1 MSELLYLICNGLIL
15 EIIFDCLKVNV
26 IDVKIS
32 FEMGEV
38 FLNFCDDL

>member
-1 MSELLYLICNGLIL
+1 MSELLYLIRNGLIL
-15 EIIFDCLKVNV
+15 EIIFDRLKANV

-38 FLNFCDDL
+38 FLNFRDDS